1 MTLRLTKCALVCMAA
16 IVARGEEN
24 LGPKSDAAS
33 IGGQDDKTGPR
44 AVIKQMEDLFRFV
57 ENGEQQSAVV
67 GFFKV
72 DEENGIIGRDDT
84 K

>member
-1 MTLRLTKCALVCMAA
+1 MTLGLAKCALVFIAA
-16 IVARGEEN
+16 IVARGEDN

-33 IGGQDDKTGPR
+33 LGAQDDKTGPR
-44 AVIKQMEDLFRFV
+44 AVIKTMEDLFRFV
-57 ENGEQQSAVV
+57 ENGEQQSAVI

-72 DEENGIIGRDDT
+72 DEDNGIIGRDDT